1 MNLFKFR
8 HCIFDDGIINR
19 WTINTKYYTA
29 DVAVWMA
36 HLHDEFSVEN
46 VPAFQQMTALVMVFD
61 MNDVSFL
68 TFISLQFV
76 LFLSVVDYLILNE
89 CFMFAVIV
97 LIF

>member
-1 MNLFKFR
+1 MNLFEFH
-8 HCIFDDGIINR
+8 HCVFDYGIIHR

-68 TFISLQFV
+68 TFISL
-76 LFLSVVDYLILNE
+76 
-89 CFMFAVIV
+89 
-97 LIF
+97 